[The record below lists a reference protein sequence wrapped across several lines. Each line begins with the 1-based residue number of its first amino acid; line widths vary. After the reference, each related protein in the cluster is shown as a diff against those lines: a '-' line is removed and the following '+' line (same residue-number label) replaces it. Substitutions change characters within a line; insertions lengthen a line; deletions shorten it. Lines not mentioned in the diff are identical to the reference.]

1 MKPNERNG
9 KILEVAK
16 IGIKGLRKELTE
28 EEKLRMAQLL
38 KQLDMTFDKALEVAE
53 ELLLHRR

>member
-16 IGIKGLRKELTE
+16 IGIKQLRKELTE